1 MSDLS
6 NARRLLDEG
15 CYTCVICRGADIHTA
30 TARGVK
36 PLVNWLDAGLDVMGG
51 SAADKVVGKAT
62 AFLYCL
68 LDVRAVYAHIMSRGA
83 AQVLRDAGI
92 EVQYGT
98 LVPGIINRAGTGPC
112 PFEAAVSEITAS
124 DQAMEAIRR
133 KMKEMNIT

>member
-1 MSDLS
+1 MNDLS
-6 NARRLLDEG
+6 NARRILDDG
-15 CYTCVICRGADIHTA
+15 GYTCVICRGDEVRTA

-36 PLVNWLDAGLDVMGG
+36 PLVNWLDAGLDVKGG

-68 LDVRAVYAHIMSRGA
+68 LGVRAVYAHIMSRGA
-83 AQVLRDAGI
+83 AQVLCDAGI
-92 EVQYGT
+92 DVQYGS

-112 PFEAAVSEITAS
+112 PFEAAVSEITAP
-124 DQAMEAIRR
+124 DQAMESIRR